1 MTQNDSFIHEVT
13 EEVRRDKLFAIFKKY
28 GWVFAGL
35 IVLVVG
41 GAGANEWLK
50 ARAQRAAEA
59 TGDAMMAAI
68 SLDDKTAQAAEF
80 AKIAAASGKAAV
92 LVKFQLAASLQQAGL
107 VAGAV
112 DVLAEIARSADTTP
126 LMQDM
131 ARLKSVMMQG
141 KTLAAADRLAVL
153 DPLSQPGGKFRML
166 ALEQRALVN
175 IESGNI
181 AAALTDLMTIFESA
195 ESSQSSQQRAGQLIV
210 ALGGELPQAE
220 PVKVQ

>member
-1 MTQNDSFIHEVT
+1 
-13 EEVRRDKLFAIFKKY
+13 
-28 GWVFAGL
+28 
-35 IVLVVG
+35 
-41 GAGANEWLK
+41 
-50 ARAQRAAEA
+50 
-59 TGDAMMAAI
+59 
-68 SLDDKTAQAAEF
+68 
-80 AKIAAASGKAAV
+80 
-92 LVKFQLAASLQQAGL
+92 
-107 VAGAV
+107 
-112 DVLAEIARSADTTP
+112 
-126 LMQDM
+126 MQDM